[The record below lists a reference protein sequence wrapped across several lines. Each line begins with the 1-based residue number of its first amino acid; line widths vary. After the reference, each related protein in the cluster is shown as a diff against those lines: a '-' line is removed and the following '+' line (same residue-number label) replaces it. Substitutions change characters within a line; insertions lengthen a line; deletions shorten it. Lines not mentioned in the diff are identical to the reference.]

1 MSFLQDLQALWDDIA
16 GGTFLGNFPL
26 ETFGVDLTKLALQ
39 LVLWIVPV
47 IIGVRHVVPRRQGA
61 ALFGWLF
68 LIALLPIIGTVL
80 ALVLVRGPKTPS
92 AT

>member
-16 GGTFLGNFPL
+16 GGTFLGNL
-26 ETFGVDLTKLALQ
+26 QLDTYGVDLGKLLIQ
-39 LVLWIVPV
+39 LAIWIVP
-47 IIGVRHVVPRRQGA
+47 IFIGVRHVVPRRQGA

-80 ALVLVRGPKTPS
+80 ALVLVRGPKVSST
-92 AT
+92 T